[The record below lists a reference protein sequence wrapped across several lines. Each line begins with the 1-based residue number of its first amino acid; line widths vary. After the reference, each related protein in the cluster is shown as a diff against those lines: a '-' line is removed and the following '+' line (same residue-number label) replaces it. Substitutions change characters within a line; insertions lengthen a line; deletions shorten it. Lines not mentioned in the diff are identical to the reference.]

1 MGGPALLVVCFLLI
15 KNFGQLGS
23 SMIFTVVINFRTHLG
38 FFSAHKK
45 PKQQVASMRTHSTDR
60 REKQW
65 EVVALRTNRAIDDD
79 VVLTSTGG
87 SSLLEL

>member
-1 MGGPALLVVCFLLI
+1 
-15 KNFGQLGS
+15 
-23 SMIFTVVINFRTHLG
+23 LG

-87 SSLLEL
+87 SSLMEL